1 MLGGKT
7 DPRRLA
13 SVNTPPGQEYR
24 TSTKARS
31 DLLALKYHATENA
44 PDGNACV

>member
-7 DPRRLA
+7 DPRRLDEYA
-13 SVNTPPGQEYR
+13 PGQEYR